1 MITNK
6 IIKMI
11 KLLFASTIY
20 IVLYSKREE
29 LMGQIF
35 THSQLFLTD
44 VCFLLIVMNCKQ
56 IKIQL
61 ILPKID

>member
-6 IIKMI
+6 IIKMT
-11 KLLFASTIY
+11 KFLFASTIY

-35 THSQLFLTD
+35 AHSQLFLTD
-44 VCFLLIVMNCKQ
+44 FFFNCNE
-56 IKIQL
+56 L
-61 ILPKID
+61 

>member
-1 MITNK
+1 MMITNK

-11 KLLFASTIY
+11 KFLVASIIY
-20 IVLYSKREE
+20 LVLYSKIEE

-35 THSQLFLTD
+35 AHSQLFLTD
-44 VCFLLIVMNCKQ
+44 FFLIVMNCKQ
-56 IKIQL
+56 IKIHL